1 MVGKICGT
9 GSYVP
14 PHVMDN
20 NDLAKIVDTSDEWIS
35 SRTGNGLDE
44 LAGFIAQKAGSAVS

>member
-1 MVGKICGT
+1 MVGKIYGT

-20 NDLAKIVDTSDEWIS
+20 DDLAKMVDTNDEWIRE
-35 SRTGNGLDE
+35 RTGIGKRHIIEDE
-44 LAGFIAQKAGSAVS
+44 TTSYIFF